1 MVAQSLF
8 LGLGSNLGDRADNL
22 RRAVRALEADGRI
35 AVQQIS
41 PVYETAPWGKTD
53 QPPFLNLCLEARSDL
68 PPQSLLQEIK
78 ALERELGREPGER
91 WGPRLIDIDI
101 LAYGDEVV
109 QEESLTVPHPALA
122 DRPFVLAPLADIAP
136 DWTHPVHGEKVSDM
150 LARHDLAGVRRL
162 PLPLL
167 WGRRTYAMGILNVT
181 PDSFSGDG
189 LLAGEDTVAAAVRQ
203 AEAFVRD
210 GADIIDIGGES
221 TRPGS
226 EPVTIEEELARLL
239 PVLRA
244 VRAQVRVPISV
255 DTYRADVA
263 AAALAEGADWVN
275 DIWGLRMDKRMA
287 GVVAEAGCPVVI
299 MHNRSRPKSIEQE
312 DRLGG
317 RYLGAHY
324 DDLLTDIGRELEEQV
339 AWALAEGVRPKNII
353 IDPGIGFGKSI
364 SQHLQLIDQ
373 LDAFKA
379 LGYPILIGP
388 SRKSFIG
395 YTLNLPPEERLEGTA
410 AVVAIG
416 IDRGADIIRVHD
428 VRAMVRVAR
437 MTDRIVRRGV

>member
-1 MVAQSLF
+1 
-8 LGLGSNLGDRADNL
+8 
-22 RRAVRALEADGRI
+22 
-35 AVQQIS
+35 
-41 PVYETAPWGKTD
+41 
-53 QPPFLNLCLEARSDL
+53 
-68 PPQSLLQEIK
+68 
-78 ALERELGREPGER
+78 
-91 WGPRLIDIDI
+91 
-101 LAYGDEVV
+101 GDEVV

-244 VRAQVRVPISV
+244 VRAQVRAPISV
-255 DTYRADVA
+255 ATSRADVA
-263 AAALAEGADWVN
+263 AAALAGGAGWVE
-275 DIWGLRMDKRMA
+275 DTWGPRLARRGA
-287 GVVAEAGCPVVI
+287 GV
-299 MHNRSRPKSIEQE
+299 
-312 DRLGG
+312 
-317 RYLGAHY
+317 
-324 DDLLTDIGRELEEQV
+324 
-339 AWALAEGVRPKNII
+339 
-353 IDPGIGFGKSI
+353 
-364 SQHLQLIDQ
+364 
-373 LDAFKA
+373 
-379 LGYPILIGP
+379 
-388 SRKSFIG
+388 
-395 YTLNLPPEERLEGTA
+395 
-410 AVVAIG
+410 
-416 IDRGADIIRVHD
+416 
-428 VRAMVRVAR
+428 
-437 MTDRIVRRGV
+437 